1 MKCKK
6 CKSEIPDDSVY
17 CYYCMSRVK
26 LNFDEI
32 IERDGIINL
41 DEINDSIIQK
51 SSLNFLKQMNLKE
64 LEEIL
69 FNNFEEEID
78 DDDY

>member
-1 MKCKK
+1 MRLMIALFKK
-6 CKSEIPDDSVY
+6 QF
-17 CYYCMSRVK
+17 K
-26 LNFDEI
+26 L
-32 IERDGIINL
+32 
-41 DEINDSIIQK
+41 
-51 SSLNFLKQMNLKE
+51 LKQMNLKE